1 MKKNKYLWI
10 LVSVVSVLIMFNLL
24 GTLGYT
30 SGGKRGFSN
39 SIQESKERGM
49 FIKELKYEI
58 IPTNLELNPKVL
70 FFIEKG
76 FNYGSNSIFK
86 TDSLINDFSPY
97 QLVSSRCRFYCEKF
111 KSCEYDCDKKN
122 YLVRDTI
129 ILLENSSSQRL
140 ELENSY
146 FNDTIVYDVL
156 YNKKGKNGI
165 SIVKVDTIGK
175 IKVWDK

>member
-10 LVSVVSVLIMFNLL
+10 LSLLVLIFIIFNLL
-24 GTLGYT
+24 GALTYT
-30 SGGKRGFSN
+30 SGGKRGYSE
-39 SIQESKERGM
+39 SIQESKERGV
-49 FIKELKYEI
+49 FIKELKYQI
-58 IPTNLELNPKVL
+58 TPPNLELNPMVI

-76 FNYGSNSIFK
+76 FKYGSNSIFK

-97 QLVSSRCRFYCEKF
+97 QLVISNCRFYCEKF
-111 KSCEYDCDKKN
+111 KSCEYDCNKKT
-122 YLVRDTI
+122 YFVRDTI
-129 ILLENSSSQRL
+129 ILLENSSSPIL
-140 ELENSY
+140 ELENGY
-146 FNDTIVYDVL
+146 VTDTIVYDVL